1 MDAPAPNPLLSDGP
15 FPAFRD
21 IQPMHVM
28 PAVRARL
35 ERAEAALEEAVGPQ
49 VPADFDAVS
58 RVLDVATEAL
68 ERTWNLATH
77 LNAVANTPEL
87 RTAYNEALGPV
98 TAFHTKLGADARLYE
113 KVRAIA
119 VSGAAHPPARQR
131 ALSNAVRDFAL
142 SGAALQGPARER
154 HARIRAR
161 QAELS
166 QAFSEHVL
174 DATDRYTLDVPE
186 SRLAGL
192 PADVAKAARAA
203 AQAAGV
209 EGARLTLHAPVYIPA
224 MQHLQDAS
232 LREALHVAYVTR
244 ASELGASEL
253 DNSALMTELLALRE
267 EEAALL
273 GHPDYATVSLVPK
286 MAPSTAA
293 VLDFLRDLARRARPQ
308 ANRDLAE
315 LQAFARDELGIA
327 ALQPWDV
334 AYAAER
340 LKEARFAFSET
351 EVKSYF
357 TLPRV
362 LHGLFQICETLF
374 EIAITPETAEVW
386 HDSVQV
392 YRISRRDTPSQ
403 ALAHFYLDLH
413 ARPGKQPGAW
423 MSPARGRW
431 ARPET
436 GRQLQTPVAFL
447 VCNFASPQGG
457 QPALLAHR
465 DVITLF
471 HEFGH
476 GLHHLLTQVGE
487 LAVAGISG
495 VEWDAVELP
504 SQFMENFAWEWDVL
518 RRMTAHVETGQAL
531 PRALFDRMLAA
542 RNFHSALALLRQV
555 EYGLLDMRLHTE
567 PGSGARVQRIA
578 EEVRQEVSVL
588 PVAPCNRYAHSFAH
602 IFAGGYAAG
611 YYSYKWAEVL
621 SADAF
626 AAFEEAG
633 VLDVDTGR
641 RYRREILEAGGSR
654 PAMDSFRAFRGREPT
669 LDALLRHQGIG

>member
-1 MDAPAPNPLLSDGP
+1 MDALAPNPLLADDAL
-15 FPAFRD
+15 PAFD
-21 IQPMHVM
+21 EISPVHVM
-28 PAVRARL
+28 PAVQARL
-35 ERAEAALEEAVGPQ
+35 ARAHAALEEAVSAQ
-49 VPADFDAVS
+49 VPADYDALS
-58 RVLDVATEAL
+58 RVLDVATEGL

-87 RTAYNEALGPV
+87 RTAFNEALGPV
-98 TAFHTKLGADARLYE
+98 TAFHTKLGADERLYA
-113 KVRAIA
+113 KVRDIA
-119 VSGAAHPPARQR
+119 ASGAAHAPARQR
-131 ALSNAVRDFAL
+131 ALANAIRDFAL
-142 SGAALQGPARER
+142 SGAALQGAARER
-154 HARIRAR
+154 HAAIRAR
-161 QAELS
+161 EAEIS

-174 DATDRYTLDVPE
+174 DATDRFALDVPE
-186 SRLAGL
+186 ARLQGL
-192 PADVAKAARAA
+192 PADVAAAACAAAR
-203 AQAAGV
+203 AAGV
-209 EGARLTLHAPVYIPA
+209 EGARLTLHAPVYVPA
-224 MQHLQDAS
+224 TQHLRDRG
-232 LREALHVAYVTR
+232 LREALYTAFVTR
-244 ASELGASEL
+244 ASDLGDPAL

-273 GHPDYATVSLVPK
+273 GHADYATLSLVPK
-286 MAPSTAA
+286 MATSAQA

-308 ANRDLAE
+308 ALRDLAE
-315 LQAFARDELGIA
+315 LQEFAAGTLGLHE
-327 ALQPWDV
+327 LQPWDIPFV
-334 AYAAER
+334 AER
-340 LKEARFAFSET
+340 LKEARFAFSES
-351 EVKSYF
+351 ELKAYF

-374 EIAITPETAEVW
+374 EVAITPEPAPVW
-386 HDSVQV
+386 HDSVQF
-392 YRISRRDTPSQ
+392 YRISRRDAPSQ

-423 MSPARGRW
+423 MSPARSRW
-431 ARPET
+431 ARPDAG
-436 GRQLQTPVAFL
+436 GRLQTPVAFP

-487 LAVAGISG
+487 LPVAGISG

-518 RRMTAHVETGQAL
+518 RRMTSHVETGEAL

-542 RNFHSALALLRQV
+542 RNFHSALAMLRQV

-567 PGSGARVQRIA
+567 RGSGTRVQRVV
-578 EEVRQEVSVL
+578 EEVNQEVSVL
-588 PVAPCNRYAHSFAH
+588 PYAAFNRVAHAFAH

-626 AAFEEAG
+626 GAFEEAG
-633 VLDVDTGR
+633 VLDVPTGR
-641 RYRREILEAGGSR
+641 RYRREILEVGGSR
-654 PAMDSFRAFRGREPT
+654 PAMESFRAFRGREPT